1 MDKQRN
7 IANFYIAAVILV
19 ILDQLT
25 KILVKGFDLF
35 GIYHQGMDYG
45 ELIPIIGSYVQLT
58 FIENPGMAW
67 GIHFGVV
74 GKFFLSTF
82 SIVASI
88 ALVYL
93 IKQIRNNHLGVKI
106 GFTLILAGAVGNLID
121 RVFYGVFYGYAPL
134 LYGKV
139 VDFIQVDVPDV
150 DLGFYSMTHFPVF
163 NVADSCVTIGII
175 TLLLFYNHIPAF
187 HDIFIWKK
195 KNTLGEIGD
204 QSEIANNEQAETRDI

>member
-1 MDKQRN
+1 MDKQKN
-7 IANFYIAAVILV
+7 ISNFYIAAGILV

-35 GIYHQGMDYG
+35 GIHHQGMEYG
-45 ELIPIIGSYVQLT
+45 ELIPVIGNYVQLT

-67 GIHFGVV
+67 GIHFGLV
-74 GKFFLSTF
+74 GKFFLSSF
-82 SIVASI
+82 SIIASF

-93 IKQIRNNHLGVKI
+93 IKQIRNNLFGVKL

-121 RVFYGVFYGYAPL
+121 RVFYGIFYGYAPL

-139 VDFIQVDVPDV
+139 VDFVQVDVPDI

-163 NVADSCVTIGII
+163 NVADSCVTVGII
-175 TLLLFYNHIPAF
+175 TLLFVYNHIPSLNE
-187 HDIFIWKK
+187 IFSFKK
-195 KNTLGEIGD
+195 KTSPKDSDAQLEPT
-204 QSEIANNEQAETRDI
+204 NNEQS

>member
-1 MDKQRN
+1 MDKQKN
-7 IANFYIAAVILV
+7 ISNFYIAAGILV

-35 GIYHQGMDYG
+35 GIHHQGIDYG
-45 ELIPIIGSYVQLT
+45 ESIPIIGTYVQLT

-67 GIHFGVV
+67 GIHFGLV

-82 SIVASI
+82 SIVASV

-93 IKQIRNNHLGVKI
+93 LKKISDSHFGVKL

-121 RVFYGVFYGYAPL
+121 RVFYGIFYGYAPL

-139 VDFIQVDVPDV
+139 VDFVQVDVPDI
-150 DLGFYSMTHFPVF
+150 DMGFYSMTHFPVF
-163 NVADSCVTIGII
+163 NVADSCVTVGII
-175 TLLLFYNHIPAF
+175 TLLFVYNQIPPLNK
-187 HDIFIWKK
+187 IFTFKK
-195 KNTLGEIGD
+195 KTSPKDLDSQLQSTNND
-204 QSEIANNEQAETRDI
+204 QS

>member
-1 MDKQRN
+1 MDKN
-7 IANFYIAAVILV
+7 NNFTKFYILAGILV
-19 ILDQLT
+19 AIDQLT
-25 KILVKGFDLF
+25 KVLVKGFNIF
-35 GIYHQGMDYG
+35 GFQHQGMDYG
-45 ELIPIIGSYVQLT
+45 ELIPIIGTLVQLT

-74 GKFFLSTF
+74 GKFFLSMF

-88 ALVYL
+88 VLVYI
-93 IKQIRNNHLGVKI
+93 IKKIRDNHFGVKL

-139 VDFIQVDVPDV
+139 VDFIQVDVPDI

-163 NVADSCVTIGII
+163 NVADSCVTIGIVV
-175 TLLLFYNHIPAF
+175 LLIFYNHIPTF
-187 HDIFIWKK
+187 
-195 KNTLGEIGD
+195 
-204 QSEIANNEQAETRDI
+204 SEIFSRKNEEIDNSIQNTAQTANESVETRNN

>member
-1 MDKQRN
+1 MNKQKN
-7 IANFYIAAVILV
+7 ISNFYLAAGILV

-35 GIYHQGMDYG
+35 GIHHQGMDYG
-45 ELIPIIGSYVQLT
+45 ELIPIIGTYVQLT

-74 GKFFLSTF
+74 GKFLLSTF
-82 SIVASI
+82 SIVASV

-93 IKQIRNNHLGVKI
+93 LNKISDCHFGVKL

-139 VDFIQVDVPDV
+139 VDFVQVDVPDI

-163 NVADSCVTIGII
+163 NVADSCVTVGII
-175 TLLLFYNHIPAF
+175 TLLFVYNQIPSLNK
-187 HDIFIWKK
+187 IFTFKK
-195 KNTLGEIGD
+195 KTSPKDSDAQLELT
-204 QSEIANNEQAETRDI
+204 NND

>member
-1 MDKQRN
+1 MEKQKN
-7 IANFYIAAVILV
+7 ISNFYIAAGILV

-35 GIYHQGMDYG
+35 GIHHQGMDYG
-45 ELIPIIGSYVQLT
+45 ELIPIIGTYVQLT

-74 GKFFLSTF
+74 GKFFLSMF

-88 ALVYL
+88 ALIYL

-139 VDFIQVDVPDV
+139 VDFVQVDVPDL

-175 TLLLFYNHIPAF
+175 TLLLFYNHIPSL
-187 HDIFIWKK
+187 HDIFTWKK
-195 KNTLGEIGD
+195 KENSEQIGE
-204 QSEIANNEQAETRDI
+204 QSELTNNEQAESRDI